1 MKMKKHYNKLVR
13 DRIPEIIQ
21 EAGKTCVCS
30 RVEGEVLLRYARE
43 KLLEEVNEFLTEPCA
58 EEAADIMEIFHLLC
72 DLYGIRDSQ
81 IMAIGTA
88 KRVTKGGFNDGTVL
102 SWVQDK

>member
-1 MKMKKHYNKLVR
+1 MKKHYNKLVR

-43 KLLEEVNEFLTEPCA
+43 KLLEEINEFLTEPCA

-72 DLYGIRDSQ
+72 DLYGIRDSH
-81 IMAIGTA
+81 IMSQATA
-88 KRVTKGGFNDGTVL
+88 KRITKGGFDQGLVL
-102 SWVQDK
+102 AWVKEG